1 MKILIAAAL
10 AAALATPAAARTVE
24 HGPKETTTIA
34 VSSAGLDLTRKS
46 GAQHMLNRLDRAALS
61 ACGASE
67 FSVRDYQQAVRRT
80 ACYREAMDRA
90 VASVDAPAV
99 GALYQQKDAPQIAA
113 R

>member
-1 MKILIAAAL
+1 MKLLIAAA
-10 AAALATPAAARTVE
+10 AVAALASPAVARVVE
-24 HGPKETTTIA
+24 SGGRATTSIA
-34 VSSAGLDLTRKS
+34 VSSAGLDLRQE
-46 GAQHMLNRLDRAALS
+46 ADARIMLSRLDRASLS

-90 VASVDAPAV
+90 VAAVDAPTV
-99 GALYQQKDAPQIAA
+99 GALYHVAAPQIAS